1 MSTVEVIAIVVL
13 FAISVFAPIIRDW
26 VDRR

>member
-1 MSTVEVIAIVVL
+1 MSTVEVIAIVAL
-13 FAISVFAPIIRDW
+13 FVISVFAPIIRDW

>member
-1 MSTVEVIAIVVL
+1 MSTVEVIAIIAL

-26 VDRR
+26 INRR

>member
-13 FAISVFAPIIRDW
+13 FAISVFAPILRDW
-26 VDRR
+26 INRR